1 LSQVIRTADG
11 VGLIMSAANF
21 FRYFTA
27 INSRIFKISFS
38 SCFTL
43 TVNLLRDVFSKLSIN
58 IATRV
63 QDVVSAVDC
72 FLFVEGNLLEHVVLT
87 RQSLLFLHQKI
98 VSRRYLV
105 VFVVLNKRTCL
116 LQVITTKV
124 YF

>member
-11 VGLIMSAANF
+11 VGLIMSATNF

-38 SCFTL
+38 SCLTL

>member
-1 LSQVIRTADG
+1 
-11 VGLIMSAANF
+11 MSAANF

-38 SCFTL
+38 SCLTL

-98 VSRRYLV
+98 VSRCYLV